1 MSLNTTERV
10 SLPANRLTAVE
21 HVVAHSSDA
30 GYLSLMD
37 NPRIARWFFG
47 LTSALVT
54 FGILLQLEVAINNDN
69 ALFDGAA
76 ARTVN
81 VLSYFTVQSNILV
94 ALTTGLLAV
103 RLNRTATWFRVL
115 RLSAVIAITITGVV
129 FHLALKGLQE
139 LTGKAVTAD
148 WILHTASP
156 LLGLVGWLV
165 FGPRGWVN
173 RRIVRL
179 SVAFPVLWLAYTLIR
194 GAIVTDKNGRDFYPY
209 PFLDVVDHGYLRVTL
224 NILLVAALF
233 FALALGGLA
242 ADKRLRGIRLG

>member
-1 MSLNTTERV
+1 MNNL
-10 SLPANRLTAVE
+10 
-21 HVVAHSSDA
+21 
-30 GYLSLMD
+30 
-37 NPRIARWFFG
+37 RIARWFFG

-54 FGILLQLEVAINNDN
+54 FGVLLQLEVAINNDN
-69 ALFDGAA
+69 ALFEGGV

-81 VLSYFTVQSNILV
+81 TLSYFTVQSNILV

-103 RLNRTATWFRVL
+103 RLDRSATWFRVL

-156 LLGLVGWLV
+156 ILGLVGWLV

-173 RRIVRL
+173 RRIVAL
-179 SVAFPVLWLAYTLIR
+179 SVAFPLLWLAYTLIR
-194 GAIVTDKNGRDFYPY
+194 GAIVTDRNGRHFYPY
-209 PFLDVVDHGYLRVTL
+209 PFLDVVDHGYLRVSL
-224 NILLVAALF
+224 NILLVAGLF
-233 FALALGGLA
+233 FALAMGALA
-242 ADKRLRGIRLG
+242 ADTRLKGVRRG